1 MLSAAMPQPATWPEI
16 VRSLLGEPEL
26 TAADV
31 AREAQVDRE
40 VARRFWQALGFPPV
54 PDDHRVFTRSDAAML
69 RAACA
74 ILGQGSTGSPVP
86 LQLTRV
92 AGQSLARL
100 AEAQISAIVERFEP
114 TPPRLE
120 EIVQLIEPFTPALEQ
135 LLGYVWRRHLL
146 AALLRR
152 GAGGWAPPTSA
163 RATAVGFADIV
174 GFTAASQRLDMA
186 ELAAMVDR
194 FEALAY
200 ERILDRGGRVVKMI
214 GDEVMFAA
222 DDAVAGAEIGLGL
235 VEAYGAGAANLDVR
249 VGLAWG
255 PTLSWEGDLFG
266 PVVNLASRLVN
277 VARPATV
284 LASAE
289 LGERL
294 GTEPAYLLRHL
305 RAVRLKGIGRVR
317 PWVVRRSTG
326 EAPRRQRL
334 SQAKHAAP

>member
-1 MLSAAMPQPATWPEI
+1 MSQPATWPEI

-26 TAADV
+26 TPVDV

-54 PDDHRVFTRSDAAML
+54 PDDHRVFTRSDVAML

-74 ILGQGSTGSPVP
+74 ILGQGSAESPLP

-100 AEAQISAIVERFEP
+100 AEAQVSAMVERLEP
-114 TPPRLE
+114 AAPRLD
-120 EIVQLIEPFTPALEQ
+120 EIVHLIEPLTPALEK
-135 LLGYVWRRHLL
+135 LLAYVWRRHLV

-152 GAGGWAPPTSA
+152 GADVFAPPTSA
-163 RATAVGFADIV
+163 HATAVGFADIV
-174 GFTAASQRLDMA
+174 GFTAASQQLDMA

-222 DDAVAGAEIGLGL
+222 DEVVAAAEIGLGL
-235 VEAYGAGAANLDVR
+235 VEAYGAAAGTLEVR

-277 VARPATV
+277 LARPATV

-294 GTEPAYLLRHL
+294 GTEPAYVLRHL
-305 RAVRLKGIGRVR
+305 RAVRLKGVGRVR
-317 PWVVRRSTG
+317 PWVVRRATG
-326 EAPRRQRL
+326 EAPPHPTERARRARR
-334 SQAKHAAP
+334 